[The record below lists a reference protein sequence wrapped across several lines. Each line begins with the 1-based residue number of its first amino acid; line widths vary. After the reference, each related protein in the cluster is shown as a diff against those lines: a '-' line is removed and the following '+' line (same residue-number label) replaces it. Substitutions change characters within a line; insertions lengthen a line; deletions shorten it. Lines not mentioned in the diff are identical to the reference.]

1 MELVAFQA
9 TPPIQREGLPFWIF
23 WFLLCII
30 LLLLFFIFLRDKQLR
45 MRLSSFLAGAK
56 RRSLLIQLKIKL
68 KKERQKRDGLL
79 KKLGEKAWDE
89 DIIIEGSEHIRAELE
104 ALFDKKNAGQTEWKK
119 AFAEVER
126 LHKKLE
132 DSVRAHAEKIN
143 GQKAQKLPFDELMK
157 RKKGEEK
164 ALKKVPQDREIER
177 QVDEVKREKE
187 EIQKRIDEFE
197 DKIKEIEAEGRSERR
212 EIEKEIRHWARKKE
226 KVQERIKEIEAQEGE
241 LHISLGKVTVE
252 RRVENQGLTIL
263 YAQIDDINQRIA
275 TLQHRIETLSG
286 G

>member
-1 MELVAFQA
+1 LELVAFQT
-9 TPPIQREGLPFWIF
+9 TPPLQREGLPFWIF

-45 MRLSSFLAGAK
+45 VRLSSFLAGAK
-56 RRSLLIQLKIKL
+56 RRSLLLQLKFKL
-68 KKERQKRDGLL
+68 KKERQKKGDLL
-79 KKLGEKAWDE
+79 KKLGEKAWDD
-89 DIIIEGSEHIRAELE
+89 DIPIEGGDDIRAELE
-104 ALFDKKNAGQTEWKK
+104 ALFEKKNASQTEWKR

-126 LHKKLE
+126 RHKKLE
-132 DSVRAHAEKIN
+132 NSVRGHSEKVEE
-143 GQKAQKLPFDELMK
+143 QKAQKLPFDDLMK
-157 RKKGEEK
+157 RKKEEEK
-164 ALKKVPQDREIER
+164 ALKKVRQDGEIER
-177 QVDEVKREKE
+177 QLDEVKREKE

-212 EIEKEIRHWARKKE
+212 EIEKEIRQWARKKE

-241 LHISLGKVTVE
+241 LHISLGKITE
-252 RRVENQGLTIL
+252 ATRVESQGLTIL
-263 YAQIDDINQRIA
+263 YSQIDDINHRIA

>member
-132 DSVRAHAEKIN
+132 DSVRAHTEKIN
-143 GQKAQKLPFDELMK
+143 GQKAQKLPFDDLMK
-157 RKKGEEK
+157 RKKEEEK